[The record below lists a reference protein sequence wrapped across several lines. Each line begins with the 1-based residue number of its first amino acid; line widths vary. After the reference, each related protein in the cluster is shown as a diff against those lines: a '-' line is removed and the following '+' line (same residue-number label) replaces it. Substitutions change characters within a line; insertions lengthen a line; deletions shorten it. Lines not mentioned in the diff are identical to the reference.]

1 MNKKQKNRKLIAQN
15 LRNRMINRRYS
26 TTIKTLVKLFITKV
40 KNFKTDTSI
49 EPNLTTKLNIFNI
62 FQKLSSILDKAVN
75 KNIVHKNTAARKK
88 STFGKQLSK
97 L

>member
-15 LRNRMINRRYS
+15 LRNRIKNRRYS
-26 TTIKTLVKLFITKV
+26 TTIKTLVKLFLAKTKNYQAGSNDDISLAA
-40 KNFKTDTSI
+40 KS
-49 EPNLTTKLNIFNI
+49 NIINI

-75 KNIVHKNTAARKK
+75 KNIIHKNTAARKK

>member
-26 TTIKTLVKLFITKV
+26 TTIKTLVKLFIAKV
-40 KNFKTDTSI
+40 KYFKSGNNV
-49 EPNLTTKLNIFNI
+49 ESNLTTKSNIFNI

-75 KNIVHKNTAARKK
+75 KNIIHKNAAARKK
-88 STFGKQLSK
+88 STFGKQLSM

>member
-15 LRNRMINRRYS
+15 LRNRMINRRYT
-26 TTIKTLVKLFITKV
+26 TTIKTLVKLFIV
-40 KNFKTDTSI
+40 KIKSFQSGNNTEI
-49 EPNLTTKLNIFNI
+49 NLTVKSNIFNI
-62 FQKLSSILDKAVN
+62 FQKLTSILDKAVK
-75 KNIVHKNTAARKK
+75 KNIIHKNTAARKK